1 MMPSALRTPAF
12 AAILPADMRLFA
24 MDSPLRGLLSVERV
38 ALDVAAT
45 SRDQVIAACAAL
57 LGGKDEAA
65 ERQVRIRLT
74 NREALGSTAMG
85 HGCALPHARLD
96 TLERPIAGFIRA
108 ASPVP
113 FGAPDGV
120 GTSHFFVLLV
130 PRNADERHLAMLAA
144 VAERFA
150 DPKLR
155 HALATCATAADVVAL
170 FEA

>member
-1 MMPSALRTPAF
+1 ME
-12 AAILPADMRLFA
+12 
-24 MDSPLRGLLSVERV
+24 SPLRGLLSVERV

-45 SRDQVIAACAAL
+45 SREQVIAECASL
-57 LGGKDEAA
+57 LAGRDAAA

-96 TLERPIAGFIRA
+96 TLERPIAGFMRA

-113 FGAPDGV
+113 FGAPDGA

-130 PRNADERHLAMLAA
+130 PSNADERHLAMLAA

-150 DPKLR
+150 DAELR
-155 HALATCATAADVVAL
+155 HALATSTTAETIVAL